1 MSLSS
6 SSSSVSASSSADADD
21 VAIVDPPAADHL
33 VVLYARGLLPLPSD
47 QDLRGDLPCTP
58 GGGIQTHLFLPED
71 AAVWAAMSVTDLQK
85 MMQDMTPQGVEGIE
99 VLVRLPREPGLKT
112 SARRGPSS

>member
-33 VVLYARGLLPLPSD
+33 VVLYARGK
-47 QDLRGDLPCTP
+47 LRL
-58 GGGIQTHLFLPED
+58 
-71 AAVWAAMSVTDLQK
+71 
-85 MMQDMTPQGVEGIE
+85 VEGPLRNYISGMN
-99 VLVRLPREPGLKT
+99 VLYAMVNVNADFRVLTNLRN
-112 SARRGPSS
+112 